1 MKTTA
6 AAAAHQYQHYVFNKC
21 VFFPVSSRHTHAL
34 YLFFY
39 NCHERN
45 CAMDQMSV
53 QYIECLERWYAYAY
67 GIVEAA
73 AATPPPTTTMTAPTR
88 WAVIAEYT
96 SNTYVQDIQYDAKI
110 YNRLT

>member
-1 MKTTA
+1 
-6 AAAAHQYQHYVFNKC
+6 
-21 VFFPVSSRHTHAL
+21 
-34 YLFFY
+34 
-39 NCHERN
+39 
-45 CAMDQMSV
+45 MDQMSV

-110 YNRLT
+110 YNRLTRDPSLSLCRSYKIFFFVMWTSIGVVEI